1 MNKLQQIFS
10 GILYDNHPNFDD
22 GTTEKYYKY
31 ETKEEKEEMIFDLSV
46 TRIRYY
52 LTLDEIEK
60 VRIALDK
67 AKSGSEKA
75 YKIFN
80 ELQ

>member
-1 MNKLQQIFS
+1 MNKLQEIFS

-31 ETKEEKEEMIFDLSV
+31 ETKEETEEMIFVLSV
-46 TRIRYY
+46 NIGYY
-52 LTLDEIEK
+52 LTLDEIETI
-60 VRIALDK
+60 RIALDK
-67 AKSGSEKA
+67 ANSGSEKS

-80 ELQ
+80 DLQ